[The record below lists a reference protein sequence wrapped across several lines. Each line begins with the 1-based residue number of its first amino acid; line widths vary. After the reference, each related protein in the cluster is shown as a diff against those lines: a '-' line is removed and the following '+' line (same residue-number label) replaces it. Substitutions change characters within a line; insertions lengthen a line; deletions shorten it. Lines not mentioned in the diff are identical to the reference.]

1 MITLPLTDGIKRI
14 NSVGID
20 VGTSTSHLIF
30 SELVLK
36 KDPSSRSE
44 KYHVAERQIKYRGD
58 IFFTPLKDRNKIEIE
73 RLTQILLEE
82 YNKAGIKTTDIDTGA
97 VIVTG
102 ESAKKENADIIVQKL
117 AQETGKFVAG
127 TAGPNFESII
137 SAFGSGAVDY
147 AKNNNC
153 ELIHSDVGG
162 GTANIAVINRGE
174 IVATAC
180 INVGGR
186 LIAFNDQNEII
197 RLEPAGKNTL
207 NYCNIDLNLGD
218 KITDTQKDQVA
229 HALALALMEILTKR
243 KNEEISPFTK
253 DLMMTPL
260 LPSESLDGDF
270 NYSFSGGVAEFIYDK
285 SFQDYN
291 DLGLRLGYH
300 IKSLATS
307 SKHDLIETPEKIR
320 ATVIGAS
327 EYTLQV
333 SGSTTFMSEKFQYSN
348 LLPIRNL
355 PIVTPII
362 KRDQLSEE
370 YVAKQITIALNR
382 LDIREG
388 ETPIALAFRD
398 PVRTVYDKL
407 TIFSEG
413 IVKAL
418 PNSVSKNQPI
428 ILVFDTDIGNSVGNV
443 LLRETGISNGILSI
457 DEIPLKEG
465 DYIEIGEPIIQ
476 NRVFPVVIKSLIFG

>member
-1 MITLPLTDGIKRI
+1 MPPTEVIKRI
-14 NSVGID
+14 KSVGID

-36 KDPSSRSE
+36 KDPSGKTE
-44 KYHVAERQIKYRGD
+44 KYHVAERHIKHRGN
-58 IFFTPLKDRNKIEIE
+58 IFFTPLKNKNEIDIE
-73 RLTQILLEE
+73 RLTQVLLEE
-82 YNKAGIKTTDIDTGA
+82 YHKAGLATKDIDTGA

-102 ESAKKENADIIVQKL
+102 ETAKKENAEIIVQQL
-117 AQETGKFVAG
+117 AEETGKFVAG

-147 AKNNNC
+147 SKKNSC
-153 ELIHSDVGG
+153 KLIHSDVGG
-162 GTANIAVINRGE
+162 GTANIAVINSGE
-174 IVATAC
+174 IVTTAC

-197 RLEPAGKNTL
+197 LLEPAGKATL
-207 NYCNIDLNLGD
+207 NHCNIDLKVGD
-218 KITDTQKDQVA
+218 KITDTQKDRVA
-229 HALALALMEILTKR
+229 HALALALMEVLSNR
-243 KNEEISPFTK
+243 KNEKISPFTK
-253 DLMMTPL
+253 GLMMTPL
-260 LPSESLDGDF
+260 LPSENLDGDF
-270 NYSFSGGVAEFIYDK
+270 YYSFSGGVAEFIYDE
-285 SFQDYN
+285 SIQDFN
-291 DLGLRLGYH
+291 DLGLRLGNH
-300 IKSLATS
+300 IRSLATS
-307 SKHDLIETPEKIR
+307 SKHELIEAPEKIR

-333 SGSTTFMSEKFQYSN
+333 SGSTTFMSEKFQKGN

-362 KRDQLSEE
+362 KREQLSGE

-382 LDIREG
+382 LDIKEG

-418 PNSVSKNQPI
+418 PNTVSKNQPI

-465 DYIEIGEPIIQ
+465 DFIEIGEPIIQ